1 MRFINIEG
9 EAEDFIRQEKH
20 EVRSWHLVKAGNIPT
35 VMPDGD
41 PPHWESASGKAYLEL
56 LPDTRRTHDDKL
68 IRGENFSDE
77 PGKVAILTYKIQV
90 PEAGRWHVWVRAH
103 PTGTEDNGLHVGI
116 DGTWPEH
123 GKRMQFGGAKGW
135 VWSDKQRTEK
145 VHSGVA
151 GEIYLDIEKPG
162 EHMLHFSM
170 REDGFEFDKFIL
182 TRDPKFRPDSALAE
196 EKPRKPDGT
205 GAVTVTGEL
214 KQWHKVTL
222 NLEGPFARETDSAP
236 NPFTDNEFTVTFRH
250 TSGKSYKTPGYFAAD
265 GNAAESSA
273 TEGKVWRA
281 HLAPDLPGTWSYTT
295 EFRQSG
301 KPLPAFHGKSGS
313 FTVGKTDKRGADFRG
328 KGRLEYAQERYLRFA
343 GTGERFLKVGADA
356 PETLL
361 AYADFDDTVAPKKN
375 APLKTW
381 QPHLRDAKSGDPTWK
396 DGKGKGLLGALNYL
410 AGKGVNGF
418 SFLTYNASGD
428 GDNIWPFVSR
438 NDKFHYD
445 CSKLDQWGRVFDHAQ
460 SLGLFLHFKLQ
471 ENELDDNR
479 RGEKGE
485 GNIIPESLDGGKLGP
500 ERKLYLKELI
510 ARFGYLLALNW
521 NLGEE
526 NTQST
531 EEQKDMA
538 GYIAQTDPYPHH
550 IVIHTFPPQQDKVYG
565 PLLGKGTAFTGASL
579 QNSWSAAHARTLK
592 WILES
597 EKAGKPWVV
606 CNDEQ
611 NPADMGAPPD
621 PGYAGG
627 DGVAIQGGKPYTLH
641 DIRKQCLWGTLMA
654 GGAGVEYYF
663 GYKLAQ
669 NDLICEDW
677 RSRDKSWE
685 YGAIAL
691 RFFAES
697 KLPFWET
704 KNADTLTDAGNF
716 CLAKVGSLYLIY
728 APSGGSP
735 TLELTGIKKNFRV
748 SWFNPQTGGALRPGS
763 VRSVSGGGKVALGM
777 PPGDPQQDWLVVV
790 QA

>member
-1 MRFINIEG
+1 MNQEG
-9 EAEDFIRQEKH
+9 
-20 EVRSWHLVKAGNIPT
+20 
-35 VMPDGD
+35 
-41 PPHWESASGKAYLEL
+41 
-56 LPDTRRTHDDKL
+56 
-68 IRGENFSDE
+68 
-77 PGKVAILTYKIQV
+77 
-90 PEAGRWHVWVRAH
+90 
-103 PTGTEDNGLHVGI
+103 NG
-116 DGTWPEH
+116 
-123 GKRMQFGGAKGW
+123 M
-135 VWSDKQRTEK
+135 
-145 VHSGVA
+145 
-151 GEIYLDIEKPG
+151 
-162 EHMLHFSM
+162 
-170 REDGFEFDKFIL
+170 
-182 TRDPKFRPDSALAE
+182 
-196 EKPRKPDGT
+196 
-205 GAVTVTGEL
+205 VTIAGEL

-236 NPFTDNEFTVTFRH
+236 NPFTNLEFTVTFRH
-250 TSGKSYKTPGYFAAD
+250 TSGKSYKVPGYFAAD
-265 GNAAESSA
+265 GNAAETSA

-281 HLAPDLPGTWSYTT
+281 HLAPDLPGTCTYTV
-295 EFRQSG
+295 EFLRDG
-301 KPLPAFHGKSGS
+301 KPLAPFHGKSGS
-313 FTVGKTDKRGADFRG
+313 FTVGKTDKSGSDFRG

-381 QPHLRDAKSGDPTWK
+381 QPHVRDAKPSDPTWK
-396 DGKGKGLLGALNYL
+396 GGKGKGLLGALNYL

-485 GNIIPESLDGGKLGP
+485 GNVVPESLDGGKLGP

-531 EEQKDMA
+531 DEQKDMA

-565 PLLGKGTAFTGASL
+565 PLLGKDSAFTGASL
-579 QNSWSAAHARTLK
+579 QNGWNNAHEKTLK
-592 WILES
+592 WILAS

-627 DGVAIQGGKPYTLH
+627 DGVALQGGKPYTLH
-641 DIRKQCLWGTLMA
+641 DIRKKCLWGTLMA

-691 RFFAES
+691 RFFTES
-697 KLPFWET
+697 KLAFWET
-704 KNADTLTDAGNF
+704 KNADALTDAGNF
-716 CLAKVGSLYLIY
+716 CLAKAGSLYLIY
-728 APSGGSP
+728 APSGGKLSVELLP
-735 TLELTGIKKNFRV
+735 GRYEREWINPRTGASAGKILLE
-748 SWFNPQTGGALRPGS
+748 GAGRT
-763 VRSVSGGGKVALGM
+763 ALGL
-777 PPGDPQQDWLVVV
+777 PPTEPDEDWLAVLRRK
-790 QA
+790 